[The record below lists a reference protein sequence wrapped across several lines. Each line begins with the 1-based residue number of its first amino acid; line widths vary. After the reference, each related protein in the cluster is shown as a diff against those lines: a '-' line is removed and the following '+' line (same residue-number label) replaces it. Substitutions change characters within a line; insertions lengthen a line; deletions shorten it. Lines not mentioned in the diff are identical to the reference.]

1 MTTTD
6 AVKVPQPRPATGK
19 VKALEQT
26 VLASPTKLVR
36 VIGTSNLATLSGVQT
51 VDSVALKLGDVV
63 LLTAQTTTHQNRL
76 WTVMQGTWIAPLIAD
91 HPEKLRAGTKVT
103 AQEGT
108 ANAGKTYRLQTTGDI
123 VLGTTALS
131 WTLDGSTGSGDVVGP
146 ASATSG
152 RVATFNGTTGKLI
165 QDGGTLLSA
174 LATSA
179 SVTSA
184 ISTHAGAT
192 DPHGDRS
199 YADGLFAANDAML
212 FKGVIDCSSNP
223 NYPAASAGHVY
234 KISVAGKI
242 GGASGVN
249 VEVGDTAI
257 CAVDGTAA
265 GNQATVG
272 ANWYVVQVNLDGAVI
287 GPASSTNLRVAVFSG
302 TTGKLL
308 ADGGTLLSDLLT
320 SASAAGTYPTK
331 AATTDLI
338 DNAGDSLTGTA
349 DNTLGKLAKGTAL
362 QVRRMNAAAN
372 AEEWA
377 TVGAGSALFGDGSDG
392 NLTVSG
398 TTTITTDKN
407 YDTLIVQSGGILIVA
422 GARVRSKTLCQVD
435 AGGIIHADGGAGAA
449 AGTAGTATAQGML
462 GLPSAGGAGGTA
474 AGSAGVTVSSGSGGA
489 GGAGGLGASGAGG
502 AAGSFSSLLGNF
514 GTTGRGV
521 EFVMLGHVYAN
532 GIVAPAKGGAGGG
545 GGGGDGTA
553 GGGGGAGGGV
563 FTLAAKSLTN
573 AGSIR
578 ANGGAGGSPAAG
590 NRGGGGGG
598 GGGWIGLIYNTKSGA
613 GTITCTG
620 GTGGT
625 KQGTGVNGT
634 NGSDG
639 TVMEFVNA

>member
-1 MTTTD
+1 MAD
-6 AVKVPQPRPATGK
+6 F
-19 VKALEQT
+19 
-26 VLASPTKLVR
+26 
-36 VIGTSNLATLSGVQT
+36 ITSVGATLPAITETLRDAYGPVNLTGCTVTFHAQKNGLVFVAGAAVTIRDAINGVVSFT
-51 VDSVALKLGDVV
+51 
-63 LLTAQTTTHQNRL
+63 
-76 WTVMQGTWIAPLIAD
+76 P
-91 HPEKLRAGTKVT
+91 
-103 AQEGT
+103 
-108 ANAGKTYRLQTTGDI
+108 
-123 VLGTTALS
+123 
-131 WTLDGSTGSGDVVGP
+131 STSSFTEPGAYNCQFEVEYP
-146 ASATSG
+146 ASAGNQMFPSG
-152 RVATFNGTTGKLI
+152 RYYTVEVTGESSDYSPPSGFDLAEYIRDTMGTALVAGTNITLTVSDVGNTI
-165 QDGGTLLSA
+165 TVASSGGGGGTAATTTFTPAGSIAATDVQAAIEEVSTEGAAYTDFVVGEHAADSPVHSA
-174 LATSA
+174 TAIPFTPASGIAATTVQAAIEEAKTDATAYTDTHIADTSA
-179 SVTSA
+179 A
-184 ISTHAGAT
+184 H
-192 DPHGDRS
+192 
-199 YADGLFAANDAML
+199 
-212 FKGVIDCSSNP
+212 
-223 NYPAASAGHVY
+223 AASAV
-234 KISVAGKI
+234 SFSP
-242 GGASGVN
+242 ASGVAATDVQAAI
-249 VEVGDTAI
+249 VEV
-257 CAVDGTAA
+257 
-265 GNQATVG
+265 
-272 ANWYVVQVNLDGAVI
+272 
-287 GPASSTNLRVAVFSG
+287 VA
-302 TTGKLL
+302 
-308 ADGGTLLSDLLT
+308 D
-320 SASAAGTYPTK
+320 AAGTYPTK

-422 GARVRSKTLCQVD
+422 GARVRCKTLCQVD

-474 AGSAGVTVSSGSGGA
+474 AGSAGVTVASGSGGA

-521 EFVMLGHVYAN
+521 EFVMLGHVYVN
-532 GIVAPAKGGAGGG
+532 GFVASAKGGAGGG